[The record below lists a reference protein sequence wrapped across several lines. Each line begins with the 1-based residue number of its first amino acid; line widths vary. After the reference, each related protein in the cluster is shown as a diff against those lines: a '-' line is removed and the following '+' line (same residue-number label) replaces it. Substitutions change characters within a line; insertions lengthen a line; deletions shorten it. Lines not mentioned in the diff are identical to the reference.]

1 MAWLFCIILCL
12 LHAAKASLNQ
22 GWVLLA
28 CSADSIAIAI
38 LKAILYFKARDAKL
52 ISDHEIAIMLAENLG
67 SSLLEMLL

>member
-12 LHAAKASLNQ
+12 LHAAKAYLNQ

-28 CSADSIAIAI
+28 CSADSI
-38 LKAILYFKARDAKL
+38 AILYFKARDAKL
-52 ISDHEIAIMLAENLG
+52 ISDHEIAIMLAENFG